1 MRAQMNNPGQ
11 PIATS
16 PHIDPYS
23 ELLQQIHDDLRLQ
36 HPEWVEPSGE
46 SPMCD
51 FYEARLMYLL
61 GQSAFGCASERTKP
75 ETSPSRMRHRRKHT
89 ERLAREVSR
98 VGAAAPGNT
107 RAVTTK
113 STTQDPRPTVN
124 ATIEEHENL
133 SSQHDCG
140 KSDVQVDVKAS
151 VGNANIIC
159 TGWVRPFHAR
169 ARSMSANDI
178 GR

>member
-1 MRAQMNNPGQ
+1 MNNPGQ

-75 ETSPSRMRHRRKHT
+75 ETSLSRMRHRRKHT

-98 VGAAAPGNT
+98 VGAAARGST
-107 RAVTTK
+107 RAGTTK
-113 STTQDPRPTVN
+113 STSRDPRPPVN
-124 ATIEEHENL
+124 AAIGEHSKL
-133 SSQHDCG
+133 S
-140 KSDVQVDVKAS
+140 
-151 VGNANIIC
+151 
-159 TGWVRPFHAR
+159 
-169 ARSMSANDI
+169 
-178 GR
+178 